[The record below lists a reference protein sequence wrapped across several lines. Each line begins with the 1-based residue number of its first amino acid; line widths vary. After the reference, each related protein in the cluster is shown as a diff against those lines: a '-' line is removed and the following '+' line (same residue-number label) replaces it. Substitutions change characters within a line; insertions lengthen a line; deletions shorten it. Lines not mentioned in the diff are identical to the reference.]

1 MFIPTDIAEVLLSA
15 VMTDTVILKSPTT
28 TPTDRRIAK
37 FLADILETDVTKFG
51 MKVFSYRGGDDDMPM
66 EKLVGA
72 DAKEFSIGDETVLI
86 AQHETVNLDA
96 VMAREAEIRSY
107 MTERLEAGG
116 YTMMLLMVTDII
128 AEGSQFVA
136 VGDLR
141 LVNRAFG
148 IQCTGEGG
156 TWMPGILS
164 RTKQVAPRILSA

>member
-1 MFIPTDIAEVLLSA
+1 
-15 VMTDTVILKSPTT
+15 
-28 TPTDRRIAK
+28 
-37 FLADILETDVTKFG
+37 

-96 VMAREAEIRSY
+96 VMAREKEIRAY
-107 MTERLEAGG
+107 MEARMKEGG
-116 YTMMLLMVTDII
+116 YTMVLLLVTDII
-128 AEGSQFVA
+128 AEGSQFIA

-164 RTKQVAPRILSA
+164 RKKQVAARILEA